1 MNRVFKTRWSVARQ
15 QYVVTDEE
23 HASKGKASKSVVAL
37 AVAAA
42 AALTAGAA
50 SAAYVEPGFVAQSAY
65 DVEKATASWETAEYL
80 DDWGLKALNA
90 SSAYALGY
98 NGSGIAVG
106 VMDSG
111 ALLYKHPDLNGDRFH
126 AVTVDNQHY
135 GSSGNRYP
143 QHTTDDG
150 VYTPDSEV
158 PVSGEWQMGM
168 NDSHG
173 THVTGTVGGN
183 RDGNVF
189 HGVAWGSDVYVGNT
203 GGTDDTNYGPFQD
216 PQFFYQGWNAIAK
229 ELSKK
234 NTFSDG
240 TTRGGFINNSFGTN
254 TRVVDNGSYGPDGG
268 STKVHFP
275 TDTVSQTE
283 YEYFLFM
290 KDAQNRKN
298 TDSRWDN
305 KSFVDAAYEAVKDE
319 KVVQIFTTGNRDFA
333 NPFYRPLYPYFNPEA
348 EQNWIAVSGLTK
360 DGDDKYKLW
369 GTVNEAGNAKWW
381 TVVAPGTNISSSIVN
396 GDGTPGYSNTY
407 SGTSM
412 AAPHVAGVM
421 AVLMDR
427 YDQMDALQVRD
438 VMLTTSTHYNPD
450 GSIMTGWTNT
460 DGTTPKDGEVSDRM
474 GWGLPDLKKG
484 MYGPGQLLGTF
495 TYNMRDADSI
505 DVWSNDIS
513 EVALNQR
520 EAEDKAWKAA
530 AEKWLAEGKP
540 LTLGDKFKAEEKK
553 LIGDILLDTED
564 DIVGIDEA
572 GEKIG
577 EADAIDWRTAYF
589 QKRLQAIADREYDG
603 SLVKEGEGTLVL
615 TGTNTYEGTT
625 TVKGG
630 KLLAFG
636 ESIGKDK
643 TVTVEGGTFG
653 VISGYYDNFTL
664 TGAHTSTTAADTG
677 LTINVGANS
686 ALYVSAAGNVT
697 VDQVTFDPTAKI
709 VVGVEGA
716 APEQLAKAYT
726 NGDAVDG
733 TFTTKAGS
741 LAGVDTSVE
750 KQDSAFFT
758 VSDKME
764 VSADGKTLSTNLV
777 RKEGVTYGTFAR
789 TANERAIAQTLETQ
803 TNAFAGEILSM
814 TGDEV
819 SNTYASLS
827 DDMYSAARNALVVNS
842 TMVTRAVIDQARGFG
857 EGRAAELENG
867 RGRIWA
873 TGIGFWGNADG
884 SERSL
889 DVDFRAGFLG
899 GEVVAHETTKLGAF
913 FGYGST
919 DYKGDLG
926 KIDGDD
932 IHYGIY
938 GLTDI
943 GAVSFTYGVNYT
955 TEDRDSQHLMGETP
969 NAHSEDA
976 TVLQAYAEAA
986 YKFNVGGLSIDP
998 YLGFAWARVETDGF
1012 SENLGSTA
1020 MSVKDQKDDIQ
1031 MTTLGARFTLPFTM
1045 GTMPVAL
1052 KADAGWTH
1060 YFGDTES
1067 ITQLQLG
1074 AGGNIAQIQG
1084 QELKDQF
1091 NLGLGVNGQVAKNV
1105 TVGVSYTGSF
1115 GTDTDT
1121 HGVIGNVRFAF

>member
-1 MNRVFKTRWSVARQ
+1 MNRVYKTRWSVARQ

-42 AALTAGAA
+42 AALTAGVA
-50 SAAYVEPGFVAQSAY
+50 SAAYIESGFVAQSAF
-65 DVEKATASWETAEYL
+65 DVEKAKASWETAEYQK
-80 DDWGLKALNA
+80 DWGLGAMNA
-90 SSAYALGY
+90 SSAYALGFH
-98 NGSGIAVG
+98 GQDVAVG

-111 ALLYKHPDLNGDRFH
+111 ALLQKHSELAGERFH
-126 AVTVDNQHY
+126 ASQANGVY
-135 GSSGNRYP
+135 GSTGNRYQVSVP
-143 QHTTDDG
+143 GVGDVFGNGDYKEGEAFDIDG
-150 VYTPDSEV
+150 NWISHV
-158 PVSGEWQMGM
+158 
-168 NDSHG
+168 NDTHG
-173 THVTGTVGGN
+173 THVTGTVGAN
-183 RDGNVF
+183 RDGSEF
-189 HGVAWGSDVYVGNT
+189 HGVAWGSDIWVGNT
-203 GGTDDTNYGPFQD
+203 GGTDNTNYGLPQD
-216 PQFFYQGWNAIAK
+216 YNFFHAGWSALADNLVSANG
-229 ELSKK
+229 E
-234 NTFSDG
+234 
-240 TTRGGFINNSFGTN
+240 RGGVINNSFGTN
-254 TRVVDNGSYGPDGG
+254 LRINKEKPVKSL
-268 STKVHFP
+268 STN
-275 TDTVSQTE
+275 TTAETE
-283 YEYFLFM
+283 YEYFLF
-290 KDAQNRKN
+290 KQNYG
-298 TDSRWDN
+298 DSP
-305 KSFVDAAYEAVKDE
+305 SFVDAAYDAVKGTN
-319 KVVQIFTTGNRDFA
+319 VVQVMTTGNRDMDM
-333 NPFYRPLYPYFNPEA
+333 PYYRALYPYFNPEA
-348 EQNWIAVSGLTK
+348 EKHWIAVAGLQKEGT
-360 DGDDKYKLW
+360 DAQGNDTYKW
-369 GTVNEAGNAKWW
+369 VDNFNQAGNAKWW
-381 TVVAPGTNISSSIVN
+381 TVVAPGDNIYSSIVYDDHYEN
-396 GDGTPGYSNTY
+396 ASEEHPLGSAGYASY
-407 SGTSM
+407 GGTSM
-412 AAPHVAGVM
+412 AAPHVTGAMG
-421 AVLMDR
+421 VLMSR
-427 YDQMDALQVRD
+427 YESMSAIQVRD
-438 VMLTTSTHYNPD
+438 ILFTTARHTNKD
-450 GSIMTGWTNT
+450 GSTFTGWTVA
-460 DGTTPKDGEVSDRM
+460 DGQVDPIY
-474 GWGLPDLKKG
+474 GWGLPDLEKG
-484 MYGPGQLLGTF
+484 MYGPGQLLGNF
-495 TYNMRDADSI
+495 DYNLKGL
-505 DVWSNDIS
+505 DVWTNDIS
-513 EVALNQR
+513 QVALNQR
-520 EAEDKAWKAA
+520 KAEDEAWMKKTENGTKLDADEYELGKGTLPDIA
-530 AEKWLAEGKP
+530 DATIDKQDAEKWRAEYY
-540 LTLGDKFKAEEKK
+540 EKRANDIQHK
-553 LIGDILLDTED
+553 LDNGL
-564 DIVGIDEA
+564 
-572 GEKIG
+572 
-577 EADAIDWRTAYF
+577 YN
-589 QKRLQAIADREYDG
+589 G
-603 SLVKEGEGTLVL
+603 SLVKSGEGTLVM

-625 TVKGG
+625 TVMSG

-643 TVTVEGGTFG
+643 TVTVKGGTFG

-664 TGAHTSTTAADTG
+664 TGAHTSTDAANTG
-677 LTINVGANS
+677 LEINVGANS

-697 VDQVTFDPTAKI
+697 VDKVSLDPNAKI
-709 VVGVEGA
+709 VIGIEGA
-716 APEQLAKAYT
+716 APEQLAKAYA

-733 TFTTKAGS
+733 TFTTKEGS
-741 LAGVDTSVE
+741 FDGFKPSVE
-750 KQDSAFFT
+750 EQESAFF
-758 VSDKME
+758 E
-764 VSADGKTLSTNLV
+764 VGAVDVTGSKISTNLV
-777 RKEGVTYGTFAR
+777 RKDGVTYGTFAR
-789 TANERAIAQTLETQ
+789 TANERAIAQALETQ

-873 TGIGFWGNADG
+873 TGIGFWGDADG

-943 GAVSFTYGVNYT
+943 GAVSLTYGVNYT
-955 TEDRDSQHLMGETP
+955 TEDRDSQHLMGETQ

-1074 AGGNIAQIQG
+1074 AGGNVAQIQG

>member
-1 MNRVFKTRWSVARQ
+1 M
-15 QYVVTDEE
+15 
-23 HASKGKASKSVVAL
+23 
-37 AVAAA
+37 
-42 AALTAGAA
+42 
-50 SAAYVEPGFVAQSAY
+50 
-65 DVEKATASWETAEYL
+65 
-80 DDWGLKALNA
+80 
-90 SSAYALGY
+90 
-98 NGSGIAVG
+98 
-106 VMDSG
+106 
-111 ALLYKHPDLNGDRFH
+111 
-126 AVTVDNQHY
+126 
-135 GSSGNRYP
+135 
-143 QHTTDDG
+143 
-150 VYTPDSEV
+150 
-158 PVSGEWQMGM
+158 
-168 NDSHG
+168 
-173 THVTGTVGGN
+173 TGTVGAN
-183 RDGNVF
+183 RDGSEF
-189 HGVAWGSDVYVGNT
+189 HGVAWGSDIWVGNT
-203 GGTDDTNYGPFQD
+203 GGTDNTNYGLPQD
-216 PQFFYQGWNAIAK
+216 YNFFYAGWSALAQNLISVNGA
-229 ELSKK
+229 E
-234 NTFSDG
+234 
-240 TTRGGFINNSFGTN
+240 RGGVINNSFGTN
-254 TRVVDNGSYGPDGG
+254 LRIDTKTPATSL
-268 STKVHFP
+268 STN
-275 TDTVSQTE
+275 TTAQTE
-283 YEYFLFM
+283 YEYFLF
-290 KDAQNRKN
+290 KQNYGDKR
-298 TDSRWDN
+298 
-305 KSFVDAAYEAVKDE
+305 SFVDAAYDAVKDTN
-319 KVVQIFTTGNRDFA
+319 VVQVMTTGNRDMDM
-333 NPFYRPLYPYFNPEA
+333 PYYRALYPYFNPEA
-348 EQNWIAVSGLTK
+348 EKHWIAVAGLEKEGTDAQGNDTYK
-360 DGDDKYKLW
+360 WVDDF
-369 GTVNEAGNAKWW
+369 NQAGNAKWW
-381 TVVAPGTNISSSIVN
+381 TVVAPGDNIYSSIVYDDHYEN
-396 GDGTPGYSNTY
+396 TSEEHPLGSAGYASY
-407 SGTSM
+407 GGTSM
-412 AAPHVAGVM
+412 AAPHVTGAMG
-421 AVLMDR
+421 VLMSR
-427 YDQMDALQVRD
+427 YESMSAIQVRD
-438 VMLTTSTHYNPD
+438 ILFTTARHTNKD
-450 GSIMTGWTNT
+450 GSTFTGWTVA
-460 DGTTPKDGEVSDRM
+460 DGQVDPIY
-474 GWGLPDLKKG
+474 GWGLPDLEKG
-484 MYGPGQLLGTF
+484 MYGPGQLLGNF
-495 TYNMRDADSI
+495 DYNLKGL
-505 DVWSNDIS
+505 DVWTNDIS
-513 EVALNQR
+513 QVALNQR
-520 EAEDKAWKAA
+520 KAEDEAWMKKTENGTKLDADEYELGKGPLPDITDA
-530 AEKWLAEGKP
+530 TIDKQDAEKWRDEYY
-540 LTLGDKFKAEEKK
+540 EKRANDIQHK
-553 LIGDILLDTED
+553 LDNGL
-564 DIVGIDEA
+564 
-572 GEKIG
+572 
-577 EADAIDWRTAYF
+577 YN
-589 QKRLQAIADREYDG
+589 G
-603 SLVKEGEGTLVL
+603 SLVKRGEGTLVM

-625 TVKGG
+625 TVMDG

-664 TGAHTSTTAADTG
+664 TGAHTSTDAADTG
-677 LTINVGANS
+677 LEINVGANS

-697 VDQVTFDPTAKI
+697 VDKVILDPNAKI
-709 VVGVEGA
+709 VIGIEGA

-733 TFTTKAGS
+733 TFTTKEGS
-741 LAGVDTSVE
+741 FDGFKPSVE
-750 KQDSAFFT
+750 EQESAFF
-758 VSDKME
+758 E
-764 VSADGKTLSTNLV
+764 VGAVDVTGSKISTNLV
-777 RKEGVTYGTFAR
+777 RKDGVTYGTFAR
-789 TANERAIAQTLETQ
+789 TANERAIAQALETQ

-943 GAVSFTYGVNYT
+943 GAVSLTYGVNYT
-955 TEDRDSQHLMGETP
+955 TEDRDSQHLMGETQ

>member
-1 MNRVFKTRWSVARQ
+1 MNRVYKTRWSVARQ

-42 AALTAGAA
+42 AALTAGVA
-50 SAAYVEPGFVAQSAY
+50 SAAYIESGFVAQSAF
-65 DVEKATASWETAEYL
+65 DVEKAKASWETAEYQK
-80 DDWGLKALNA
+80 DWGLGAMNA
-90 SSAYALGY
+90 SSAYALGFH
-98 NGSGIAVG
+98 GQDVAVG

-111 ALLYKHPDLNGDRFH
+111 ALLQKHSELAGKRFH
-126 AVTVDNQHY
+126 ASQANGVY
-135 GSSGNRYP
+135 GSTGSRYQVSVPGVGDVFGNGDYKEGEAF
-143 QHTTDDG
+143 DIDG
-150 VYTPDSEV
+150 NWISHV
-158 PVSGEWQMGM
+158 
-168 NDSHG
+168 NDTHG
-173 THVTGTVGGN
+173 THVTGTVGAN
-183 RDGNVF
+183 RDGSEF
-189 HGVAWGSDVYVGNT
+189 HGVAWGSNIWVGNT
-203 GGTDDTNYGPFQD
+203 GGTDNTNYGLPQD
-216 PQFFYQGWNAIAK
+216 YNFFHAGWSALADNLVSANG
-229 ELSKK
+229 E
-234 NTFSDG
+234 
-240 TTRGGFINNSFGTN
+240 RGGVINNSFGTN
-254 TRVVDNGSYGPDGG
+254 LRINEGG
-268 STKVHFP
+268 SSLNTN
-275 TDTVSQTE
+275 TTAQTE
-283 YEYFLFM
+283 YEYFLF
-290 KDAQNRKN
+290 KQNYGDKR
-298 TDSRWDN
+298 
-305 KSFVDAAYEAVKDE
+305 SFVDAAYDAVKDTN
-319 KVVQIFTTGNRDFA
+319 VVQVMTTGNRDMDM
-333 NPFYRPLYPYFNPEA
+333 PYYRALYPYFNPEA
-348 EQNWIAVSGLTK
+348 EKHWIAVAGLEKEGTDAQGNDTYK
-360 DGDDKYKLW
+360 WVDDF
-369 GTVNEAGNAKWW
+369 NQAGNAKWW
-381 TVVAPGTNISSSIVN
+381 TVVAPGDNIYSSIVYDDHYESTSEEHPL
-396 GDGTPGYSNTY
+396 GSAGYASY
-407 SGTSM
+407 GGTSM
-412 AAPHVAGVM
+412 AAPHVTGAMG
-421 AVLMDR
+421 VLMSR
-427 YDQMDALQVRD
+427 YESMSAIQVRD
-438 VMLTTSTHYNPD
+438 ILFTTARHTNKD
-450 GSIMTGWTNT
+450 GSTFTGWTVA
-460 DGTTPKDGEVSDRM
+460 DGQVDPIY
-474 GWGLPDLKKG
+474 GWGLPDLEKG
-484 MYGPGQLLGTF
+484 MYGPGQLLGNF
-495 TYNMRDADSI
+495 DYNLKGL
-505 DVWSNDIS
+505 DVWTNDIS
-513 EVALNQR
+513 QVALNQR
-520 EAEDKAWKAA
+520 KAEDEAWMKKTENGTKLDADEYELGKGTLPDIDDA
-530 AEKWLAEGKP
+530 TIDKQDAENWRAEYYAKRAN
-540 LTLGDKFKAEEKK
+540 DIQHK
-553 LIGDILLDTED
+553 LDNGL
-564 DIVGIDEA
+564 
-572 GEKIG
+572 
-577 EADAIDWRTAYF
+577 YN
-589 QKRLQAIADREYDG
+589 G
-603 SLVKEGEGTLVL
+603 SLVKSGEGTLVM

-625 TVKGG
+625 TVKSG

-664 TGAHTSTTAADTG
+664 TGAHTSTTATDTG
-677 LTINVGANS
+677 LTIDVREDA

-697 VDQVTFDPTAKI
+697 VDKVILDPNAKI
-709 VVGVEGA
+709 VIGIEGA

-733 TFTTKAGS
+733 TFTTKEGS
-741 LAGVDTSVE
+741 FDGFKPSVE
-750 KQDSAFFT
+750 EQESAFF
-758 VSDKME
+758 E
-764 VSADGKTLSTNLV
+764 VGAVDVTGSKISTNLV
-777 RKEGVTYGTFAR
+777 RKDGVTYGTFAR
-789 TANERAIAQTLETQ
+789 TANERAIAQALETQ

-899 GEVVAHETTKLGAF
+899 GEIVAHETTKLGAF

-943 GAVSFTYGVNYT
+943 GAVSLTYGVNYT
-955 TEDRDSQHLMGETP
+955 TEDRDSQHLMGETQ

-1074 AGGNIAQIQG
+1074 AGGNVAQIQG

>member
-1 MNRVFKTRWSVARQ
+1 MNRVYKTRWSVARQ

-42 AALTAGAA
+42 AALTAGVA
-50 SAAYVEPGFVAQSAY
+50 SAAYIESGFVAQSAF
-65 DVEKATASWETAEYL
+65 DVEKAKASWETAEYQK
-80 DDWGLKALNA
+80 DWGLGAMNA
-90 SSAYALGY
+90 SSAYALGFH
-98 NGSGIAVG
+98 GQDVAVG

-111 ALLYKHPDLNGDRFH
+111 ALLQKHSELAGERFH
-126 AVTVDNQHY
+126 ASQANGVY
-135 GSSGNRYP
+135 GSTGKRYQVSVPGVGDVFDNGDYKEGEAFDIDGNWIS
-143 QHTTDDG
+143 H
-150 VYTPDSEV
+150 V
-158 PVSGEWQMGM
+158 
-168 NDSHG
+168 NDTHG
-173 THVTGTVGGN
+173 THVTGTVGAN
-183 RDGNVF
+183 RDGSEF
-189 HGVAWGSDVYVGNT
+189 HGVAWGSDIWVGNT
-203 GGTDDTNYGPFQD
+203 GGTDNTNYGLPQD
-216 PQFFYQGWNAIAK
+216 YNFFYAGWSALAQNLISVNGA
-229 ELSKK
+229 E
-234 NTFSDG
+234 
-240 TTRGGFINNSFGTN
+240 RGGVINNSFGTN
-254 TRVVDNGSYGPDGG
+254 LRIDTKTPATSL
-268 STKVHFP
+268 STN
-275 TDTVSQTE
+275 TTAQTE
-283 YEYFLFM
+283 YEYFLF
-290 KDAQNRKN
+290 KQNYGDKR
-298 TDSRWDN
+298 
-305 KSFVDAAYEAVKDE
+305 SFVDAAYDAVKDTN
-319 KVVQIFTTGNRDFA
+319 VVQVMTTGNRDMDM
-333 NPFYRPLYPYFNPEA
+333 PYYRALYPYFNPEA
-348 EQNWIAVSGLTK
+348 EKHWIAVAGLEKEGTDAQGNDTYK
-360 DGDDKYKLW
+360 WVDDF
-369 GTVNEAGNAKWW
+369 NQAGNAKWW
-381 TVVAPGTNISSSIVN
+381 TVVAPGDNIYSSIVYDDHYEN
-396 GDGTPGYSNTY
+396 TSEEHPLGSAGYASY
-407 SGTSM
+407 GGTSM
-412 AAPHVAGVM
+412 AAPHVTGAMG
-421 AVLMDR
+421 VLMSR
-427 YDQMDALQVRD
+427 YESMSAIQVRD
-438 VMLTTSTHYNPD
+438 ILFTTARHTNKD
-450 GSIMTGWTNT
+450 GSTFTGWTVA
-460 DGTTPKDGEVSDRM
+460 DGQVDPIY
-474 GWGLPDLKKG
+474 GWGLPDLEKG
-484 MYGPGQLLGTF
+484 MYGPGQLLGNF
-495 TYNMRDADSI
+495 DYNLKGL
-505 DVWSNDIS
+505 DVWTNDIS
-513 EVALNQR
+513 QVALNQR
-520 EAEDKAWKAA
+520 KAEDEAWMKKTENGTKLDADEYELGKGPLPDITDA
-530 AEKWLAEGKP
+530 TIDKQDAEKWRDEYY
-540 LTLGDKFKAEEKK
+540 EKRANDIQHK
-553 LIGDILLDTED
+553 LDNGL
-564 DIVGIDEA
+564 
-572 GEKIG
+572 
-577 EADAIDWRTAYF
+577 YN
-589 QKRLQAIADREYDG
+589 G
-603 SLVKEGEGTLVL
+603 SLVKRGEGTLVM

-625 TVKGG
+625 TVMDG

-664 TGAHTSTTAADTG
+664 TGAHTSTTATNTG
-677 LTINVGANS
+677 LTIDVREGA

-697 VDQVTFDPTAKI
+697 VDKVSLDPNAKI
-709 VVGVEGA
+709 VIGIEGA

-733 TFTTKAGS
+733 TFTTKEGS
-741 LAGVDTSVE
+741 FDGFKPSVE
-750 KQDSAFFT
+750 EQESAFF
-758 VSDKME
+758 E
-764 VSADGKTLSTNLV
+764 VGAVDVTGSKISTKLV
-777 RKEGVTYGTFAR
+777 RKDGVTYGTFAR
-789 TANERAIAQTLETQ
+789 TANERAIAQALETQ

-857 EGRAAELENG
+857 EGRVAELENG

-955 TEDRDSQHLMGETP
+955 TEDRDSQHLMGETQ

>member
-1 MNRVFKTRWSVARQ
+1 M
-15 QYVVTDEE
+15 
-23 HASKGKASKSVVAL
+23 
-37 AVAAA
+37 
-42 AALTAGAA
+42 
-50 SAAYVEPGFVAQSAY
+50 
-65 DVEKATASWETAEYL
+65 
-80 DDWGLKALNA
+80 NA
-90 SSAYALGY
+90 SSAYALGFH
-98 NGSGIAVG
+98 GQDVAVG

-111 ALLYKHPDLNGDRFH
+111 ALLQKHSELAGERFH
-126 AVTVDNQHY
+126 ASQANGVY
-135 GSSGNRYP
+135 GSTGNRYQVSVP
-143 QHTTDDG
+143 GVGDVFGNGDYKEGEAFDIDG
-150 VYTPDSEV
+150 NWISHV
-158 PVSGEWQMGM
+158 
-168 NDSHG
+168 NDTHG
-173 THVTGTVGGN
+173 THVTGTVGAN
-183 RDGNVF
+183 RDGSEF
-189 HGVAWGSDVYVGNT
+189 HGVAWGSDIWVGNT
-203 GGTDDTNYGPFQD
+203 GGTDNTNYGLPQD
-216 PQFFYQGWNAIAK
+216 YNFFHAGWSALADNLVSANG
-229 ELSKK
+229 E
-234 NTFSDG
+234 
-240 TTRGGFINNSFGTN
+240 RGGVINNSFGTN
-254 TRVVDNGSYGPDGG
+254 LRINKEKPVKSL
-268 STKVHFP
+268 STN
-275 TDTVSQTE
+275 TTAETE
-283 YEYFLFM
+283 YEYFLF
-290 KDAQNRKN
+290 KQNYG
-298 TDSRWDN
+298 DSP
-305 KSFVDAAYEAVKDE
+305 SFVDAAYDAVKGTN
-319 KVVQIFTTGNRDFA
+319 VVQVMTTGNRDMDM
-333 NPFYRPLYPYFNPEA
+333 PYYRALYPYFNPEA
-348 EQNWIAVSGLTK
+348 EKHWIAVAGLQKEGT
-360 DGDDKYKLW
+360 DAQGNDTYKW
-369 GTVNEAGNAKWW
+369 VDNFNQAGNAKWW
-381 TVVAPGTNISSSIVN
+381 TVVAPGDNIYSSIVYDDHYEN
-396 GDGTPGYSNTY
+396 TSEEHPLGSAGYASY
-407 SGTSM
+407 GGTSM
-412 AAPHVAGVM
+412 AAPHVTGAMG
-421 AVLMDR
+421 VLMSR
-427 YDQMDALQVRD
+427 YESMSAIQVRD
-438 VMLTTSTHYNPD
+438 ILFTTARHTNKD
-450 GSIMTGWTNT
+450 GSTFTGWTVA
-460 DGTTPKDGEVSDRM
+460 DGQVDPIY
-474 GWGLPDLKKG
+474 GWGLPDLEKG
-484 MYGPGQLLGTF
+484 MYGPGQLLGNF
-495 TYNMRDADSI
+495 DYNLKGL
-505 DVWSNDIS
+505 DVWTNDIS
-513 EVALNQR
+513 QVALNQR
-520 EAEDKAWKAA
+520 KAEDEAWMKKTENGTKLDADEYELGKGTLPDIDDA
-530 AEKWLAEGKP
+530 TIDKKDAENWRAEYYAKRAN
-540 LTLGDKFKAEEKK
+540 DIQHK
-553 LIGDILLDTED
+553 LDNGL
-564 DIVGIDEA
+564 
-572 GEKIG
+572 
-577 EADAIDWRTAYF
+577 YN
-589 QKRLQAIADREYDG
+589 G
-603 SLVKEGEGTLVL
+603 SLVKSGEGTLVM

-625 TVKGG
+625 TVKSG

-664 TGAHTSTTAADTG
+664 TGAHTSTTATNTG
-677 LTINVGANS
+677 LTIDVREGA

-697 VDQVTFDPTAKI
+697 VDKVSLDPNAKI
-709 VVGVEGA
+709 VIGIEGA

-733 TFTTKAGS
+733 TFTTKEGS
-741 LAGVDTSVE
+741 FDGFKPSVE
-750 KQDSAFFT
+750 EQESAFF
-758 VSDKME
+758 E
-764 VSADGKTLSTNLV
+764 VGAVDVTGSKISTNLV
-777 RKEGVTYGTFAR
+777 RKDGVTYGTFAR
-789 TANERAIAQTLETQ
+789 TANERAIAQALETQ

-884 SERSL
+884 SERGL

-899 GEVVAHETTKLGAF
+899 GEIVAHETTKLGAF

-943 GAVSFTYGVNYT
+943 GAVSLTYGVNYT
-955 TEDRDSQHLMGETP
+955 TEDRDSQHLMGETQ

>member
-1 MNRVFKTRWSVARQ
+1 MNRVYKTRWSVARQ

-42 AALTAGAA
+42 AALTAGVA
-50 SAAYVEPGFVAQSAY
+50 SAAYIESGFVAQSAF
-65 DVEKATASWETAEYL
+65 DVEKAKASWETAEYQK
-80 DDWGLKALNA
+80 DWGLGAMNA
-90 SSAYALGY
+90 SSAYALGFH
-98 NGSGIAVG
+98 GQDVAVG

-111 ALLYKHPDLNGDRFH
+111 ALLQKHSELAGERFH
-126 AVTVDNQHY
+126 ASQANGVY
-135 GSSGNRYP
+135 GSTGNRYQVSVP
-143 QHTTDDG
+143 GVGDVFGNGDYKEGEAFDIDG
-150 VYTPDSEV
+150 NWISHV
-158 PVSGEWQMGM
+158 
-168 NDSHG
+168 NDTHG
-173 THVTGTVGGN
+173 THVTGTVGAN
-183 RDGNVF
+183 RDGSEF
-189 HGVAWGSDVYVGNT
+189 HGVAWGSDIWVGNT
-203 GGTDDTNYGPFQD
+203 GGTDNTNYGLPQD
-216 PQFFYQGWNAIAK
+216 YNFFHAGWSALADNLVSANG
-229 ELSKK
+229 E
-234 NTFSDG
+234 
-240 TTRGGFINNSFGTN
+240 RGGVINNSFGTN
-254 TRVVDNGSYGPDGG
+254 LRIDTKKPATSL
-268 STKVHFP
+268 STN
-275 TDTVSQTE
+275 TTAQTE
-283 YEYFLFM
+283 YEYFLF
-290 KDAQNRKN
+290 KQNYGDKR
-298 TDSRWDN
+298 
-305 KSFVDAAYEAVKDE
+305 SFVDAAYDAVKDTN
-319 KVVQIFTTGNRDFA
+319 VVQVMTTGNRDMDM
-333 NPFYRPLYPYFNPEA
+333 PYYRALYPYFNPEA
-348 EQNWIAVSGLTK
+348 EKHWIAVAGLEKEGTDAQGNDTYK
-360 DGDDKYKLW
+360 WVDDF
-369 GTVNEAGNAKWW
+369 NQAGNAKWW
-381 TVVAPGTNISSSIVN
+381 TVVAPGDNIYSSIVYDDHYEN
-396 GDGTPGYSNTY
+396 TSEEHPLGSAGYASY
-407 SGTSM
+407 GGTSM
-412 AAPHVAGVM
+412 AAPHVTGAMG
-421 AVLMDR
+421 VLMSR
-427 YDQMDALQVRD
+427 YESMSAIQVRD
-438 VMLTTSTHYNPD
+438 ILFTTARHTNKD
-450 GSIMTGWTNT
+450 GSTFTGWTVA
-460 DGTTPKDGEVSDRM
+460 DGQVDPIY
-474 GWGLPDLKKG
+474 GWGLPDLEKG
-484 MYGPGQLLGTF
+484 MYGPGQLLGNF
-495 TYNMRDADSI
+495 DYNLKGL
-505 DVWSNDIS
+505 DVWTNDIS
-513 EVALNQR
+513 QVALNQR
-520 EAEDKAWKAA
+520 KAEDEAWMKKTENGTKLDADEYELGKGTLPDIA
-530 AEKWLAEGKP
+530 DATIDKQDAEKWRAEYY
-540 LTLGDKFKAEEKK
+540 EKRANDIQHK
-553 LIGDILLDTED
+553 LDNGL
-564 DIVGIDEA
+564 
-572 GEKIG
+572 
-577 EADAIDWRTAYF
+577 YN
-589 QKRLQAIADREYDG
+589 G
-603 SLVKEGEGTLVL
+603 SLVKSGEGTLVM

-625 TVKGG
+625 TVKDG

-664 TGAHTSTTAADTG
+664 TGAHTSTTATDTG
-677 LTINVGANS
+677 LTIDVREGA

-697 VDQVTFDPTAKI
+697 VDKVILDPNAKI
-709 VVGVEGA
+709 VIGIEGA

-733 TFTTKAGS
+733 TFTTRGGS
-741 LAGVDTSVE
+741 FDGFKPSVE
-750 KQDSAFFT
+750 EQESAFFK
-758 VSDKME
+758 VGAVDVAGNKI
-764 VSADGKTLSTNLV
+764 STNLV
-777 RKEGVTYGTFAR
+777 RKDGVTYGTFAR
-789 TANERAIAQTLETQ
+789 TANERAIAQALETQ

-819 SNTYASLS
+819 SDTYASLS

-943 GAVSFTYGVNYT
+943 GAVSLTYGVNYT
-955 TEDRDSQHLMGETP
+955 TEDRDSQHLMGETQ

>member
-1 MNRVFKTRWSVARQ
+1 MNRVYKTRWSVARQ

-42 AALTAGAA
+42 AALTAGVA
-50 SAAYVEPGFVAQSAY
+50 SAAYIESGFVAQSAF
-65 DVEKATASWETAEYL
+65 DVEKSKASWETAEYQK
-80 DDWGLKALNA
+80 DWGLGAMNA
-90 SSAYALGY
+90 SSAYALGFH
-98 NGSGIAVG
+98 GQDVAVG

-111 ALLYKHPDLNGDRFH
+111 ALLQKHSELAGERFH
-126 AVTVDNQHY
+126 ASQANGVY
-135 GSSGNRYP
+135 GSTGNRYQVSVP
-143 QHTTDDG
+143 GVGDVFGNGDYKEGEAFDIDG
-150 VYTPDSEV
+150 NWISHV
-158 PVSGEWQMGM
+158 
-168 NDSHG
+168 NDTHG
-173 THVTGTVGGN
+173 THVTGTVGAN
-183 RDGNVF
+183 RDGSEF
-189 HGVAWGSDVYVGNT
+189 HGVAWGSDIWVGNT
-203 GGTDDTNYGPFQD
+203 GGTDNTNYGLPQD
-216 PQFFYQGWNAIAK
+216 YNFFHAGWSALAQNLISVNGA
-229 ELSKK
+229 E
-234 NTFSDG
+234 
-240 TTRGGFINNSFGTN
+240 RGGVINNSFGTN
-254 TRVVDNGSYGPDGG
+254 LRINEGG
-268 STKVHFP
+268 SSLNTN
-275 TDTVSQTE
+275 TTAQTE
-283 YEYFLFM
+283 YEYFLF
-290 KDAQNRKN
+290 KQNYGDKR
-298 TDSRWDN
+298 
-305 KSFVDAAYEAVKDE
+305 SFVDAAYDAVKDTN
-319 KVVQIFTTGNRDFA
+319 VVQVMTTGNRDMDM
-333 NPFYRPLYPYFNPEA
+333 PYYRALYPYFNPEA
-348 EQNWIAVSGLTK
+348 EKHWIAVAGLEKEGTDAQGNDTYK
-360 DGDDKYKLW
+360 WVDDF
-369 GTVNEAGNAKWW
+369 NQAGNAKWW
-381 TVVAPGTNISSSIVN
+381 TVVAPGDNIYSSIVYDDHYEN
-396 GDGTPGYSNTY
+396 TSEEHPLGSAGYASY
-407 SGTSM
+407 GGTSM
-412 AAPHVAGVM
+412 AAPHVTGAMG
-421 AVLMDR
+421 VLMSR
-427 YDQMDALQVRD
+427 YESMSAIQVRD
-438 VMLTTSTHYNPD
+438 ILFTTARHTNKD
-450 GSIMTGWTNT
+450 GSTFTGWTVA
-460 DGTTPKDGEVSDRM
+460 DGQVDPIY
-474 GWGLPDLKKG
+474 GWGLPDLEKG
-484 MYGPGQLLGTF
+484 MYGPGQLLGNF
-495 TYNMRDADSI
+495 DYNLKGL
-505 DVWSNDIS
+505 DVWTNDIS
-513 EVALNQR
+513 QVALNQR
-520 EAEDKAWKAA
+520 KAEDEAWMKKTENGTKLDADEYELGKGPLPDIA
-530 AEKWLAEGKP
+530 DATIDKQDAEKWRAEYY
-540 LTLGDKFKAEEKK
+540 EKRANDIQHK
-553 LIGDILLDTED
+553 LDNGL
-564 DIVGIDEA
+564 
-572 GEKIG
+572 
-577 EADAIDWRTAYF
+577 YN
-589 QKRLQAIADREYDG
+589 G
-603 SLVKEGEGTLVL
+603 SLVKRGEGTLVM

-625 TVKGG
+625 TVMDG

-664 TGAHTSTTAADTG
+664 TGAHTSTDAADTG
-677 LTINVGANS
+677 LEINVGANS

-697 VDQVTFDPTAKI
+697 VDKVILDPNAKI
-709 VVGVEGA
+709 VIGIEGA

-733 TFTTKAGS
+733 TFTTKEGS
-741 LAGVDTSVE
+741 FDGFKPSVE
-750 KQDSAFFT
+750 EQESAFF
-758 VSDKME
+758 E
-764 VSADGKTLSTNLV
+764 VGAVDVTGSKISTNLV
-777 RKEGVTYGTFAR
+777 RKDGVTYGTFAR
-789 TANERAIAQTLETQ
+789 TANERAIAQALETQ

-943 GAVSFTYGVNYT
+943 GAVSLTYGVNYT
-955 TEDRDSQHLMGETP
+955 TEDRDSQHLMGETQ